1 MKILQVLRTL
11 TLAPEGAMLTN
22 ESLCEIMLSCF
33 RICFETRIHGKRF
46 LSFELY
52 FSCNVC
58 MIFRTAEEDSDAVSK
73 RYGSVSF
80 YAFATVFG

>member
-1 MKILQVLRTL
+1 MKLC
-11 TLAPEGAMLTN
+11 LAALEYALKLGYMVRA
-22 ESLCEIMLSCF
+22 
-33 RICFETRIHGKRF
+33 F

-52 FSCNVC
+52 FSCNVN